1 MDITRDL
8 VKTLKDIYMDDND
21 STNIIAELTPLAEAG
36 DVVAQHVLGSVY
48 YLGLS
53 EDTDF
58 KEAIKWLTLSASQG
72 NVDSQH
78 YLGVIFIQLG
88 NYEEAYIWTSLAAEN
103 GSADAQLNLA
113 VMFFNGSGIDKD
125 VDKAIKWA
133 TLAAEQGDAQAQCNL
148 GKMYLSFEAEAA
160 YPDAIKWF
168 KLASE
173 QDNAE
178 AQCKL
183 AYMYEE
189 GQGTSIDYC
198 EASKLYELSANQG
211 FADAQYFLGRL
222 YENGLGV
229 EQNLREAYRLY
240 VLAAEQGDEEAKE
253 RIIEIESNDPD
264 VIGDASKIIP
274 EINAEEFALDLIRD
288 GAEKGMSQ
296 SQFLLGVAYLTGKG
310 MDIDHDRALDLFTK
324 SATQNNPKAQYM
336 LGVVH
341 EQGIGVEQDIDEA
354 YQWYK
359 KSALQGNDDAIEAI
373 NQLIESGY
381 ELGDDEFCEVDLDG
395 HGYQHKDKDD
405 SDACL
410 DDYDEDEASDD
421 DDEEEEDIEE
431 DDDIALSDHDEFFM
445 YQEELQLDPSNL
457 RLRYKFLQH
466 LMEMVNSHYSGDRD
480 NMLDMY
486 LSELEVSLNYII
498 NKATLKDKLMNF
510 LKINCLMQLGTL
522 HVLRGNF
529 YEAVKIYYKVIEFK
543 WLFNR
548 KSISLT
554 DIAAPEDL
562 RKIFNYAVYNI
573 HSLATRLGIG
583 RTTIKLYSLC
593 DKAVEEDVNNTVDY
607 YKKTKNDDKSDAFF
621 TVFQRTMIECA
632 ALRNPGT
639 AIVNF
644 YFHDLD
650 DMSYIYEEDP
660 DSSEYDFFS
669 TTDCTFLIDEDIV
682 NGRFSSIHDPQNIND
697 QISRLKIYL

>member
-1 MDITRDL
+1 
-8 VKTLKDIYMDDND
+8 MDDND
-21 STNIIAELTPLAEAG
+21 TTKMIAEVTHLAEAG

-48 YLGLS
+48 YLGLA

-78 YLGVIFIQLG
+78 YLGVIFFQLG

-125 VDKAIKWA
+125 VAKAIKWA

-148 GKMYLSFEAEAA
+148 GKMYLSFEDEAA

-189 GQGTSIDYC
+189 GQGTNIDYC

-253 RIIEIESNDPD
+253 RINEIESNDPD
-264 VIGDASKIIP
+264 IIGDASKIIP
-274 EINAEEFALDLIRD
+274 EINAEEIALDLIRD

-310 MDIDHDRALDLFTK
+310 MDIDHDRAIDLLTK

-336 LGVVH
+336 LGVVY
-341 EQGIGVEQDIDEA
+341 EQGVGVEQDIDEA
-354 YQWYK
+354 YQWFK

-381 ELGDDEFCEVDLDG
+381 KLGDDEFCEVDLDG
-395 HGYQHKDKDD
+395 HGYQQKDKDD
-405 SDACL
+405 SDAGL
-410 DDYDEDEASDD
+410 DDYNEDEASDD
-421 DDEEEEDIEE
+421 DDDEEEEEDEE
-431 DDDIALSDHDEFFM
+431 DEEDIDLSDHDEFFM

-466 LMEMVNSHYSGDRD
+466 LMEMVNSHYSDDRD
-480 NMLDMY
+480 NLIELY
-486 LSELEVSLNYII
+486 LSELEASLNYII

-522 HVLRGNF
+522 NVLRGSF

-543 WLFNR
+543 WLYNR
-548 KSISLT
+548 KSITLT
-554 DIAAPEDL
+554 DHAVPEEL
-562 RKIFNYAVYNI
+562 REIYNYAVYNI
-573 HSLATRLGIG
+573 HSIATRLGIG
-583 RTTIKLYSLC
+583 WNTARLYSIINDAIQERVGLTVKYLEQSKGES
-593 DKAVEEDVNNTVDY
+593 DNISQSVRNRRLEECNALLKPGN
-607 YKKTKNDDKSDAFF
+607 A
-621 TVFQRTMIECA
+621 IE
-632 ALRNPGT
+632 T
-639 AIVNF
+639 F
-644 YFHDLD
+644 YFSDIWELEEI
-650 DMSYIYEEDP
+650 YIEDP
-660 DSSEYDFFS
+660 DGSEYDIFNS
-669 TTDCTFLIDEDIV
+669 WHGTLLIEEDIAK
-682 NGRFSSIHDPQNIND
+682 GRFAAIHNPQYLED
-697 QISRLKIYL
+697 QISRLKIFL